1 MADYYETLGVARDAG
16 PEEIKRA
23 FRRLARETHP
33 DANPGDSAAEERFR
47 AVAEAYEVLSDPQRR
62 AAYDR
67 GDRVDLGDLFSSFA
81 GVEDLLSRFFGGGFG
96 GFSGGSRGP
105 ARGRDVGVQIA
116 LTLAEAA
123 SGVEQVAK
131 YRTDVPCAVCS
142 GSGVAP
148 GAELVEC
155 DRCRGAG
162 SLRASRQTMF
172 GTAVSVVPC
181 DRCRGRGK
189 VATARCEECRGGG
202 SVADEVSIP
211 VQIPPGV
218 EDGTRLRIGGAGSMG
233 EPGARRGD
241 LIIGVSVKEDPR
253 FLRSGPDLLHRVSIG
268 IAEAALGVELEIPT
282 VDGEPG
288 SLTVPAGTQPGTIFK
303 LARHGMPRLDR
314 RGRGDLLV
322 EVGVHVPT
330 SLTSEQEEA
339 LRLFAGDHASARPS
353 KRRRR

>member
-33 DANPGDSAAEERFR
+33 DANPDDAAAEERFR

-96 GFSGGSRGP
+96 GFGGSSRGP
-105 ARGRDVGVQIA
+105 VPGRDVGVHVA
-116 LTLAEAA
+116 VTLAEAA
-123 SGVEQVAK
+123 SGVERVVT
-131 YRTDVPCAVCS
+131 YRAAVPCATCA

-162 SLRASRQTMF
+162 SLRSSRQTMF

-189 VATARCEECRGGG
+189 VATAHCEECRGGG
-202 SVADEVSIP
+202 SVTDEVSIP
-211 VQIPPGV
+211 VGIPPGV

-233 EPGARRGD
+233 DPGARRGD
-241 LIIGVSVKEDPR
+241 LIIGISVEDDSR
-253 FLRSGPDLLHRVSIG
+253 FLRHGPDLLHRVSIG
-268 IAEAALGVELEIPT
+268 IAEAALGTELQIPT
-282 VDGEPG
+282 VDGE
-288 SLTVPAGTQPGTIFK
+288 STSFTVPAGTQPGTIFK
-303 LARHGMPRLDR
+303 LARLGMPRLER
-314 RGRGDLLV
+314 RGRGDLLI
-322 EVGVHVPT
+322 EVGVEVPT

-339 LRLFAGDHASARPS
+339 LRRFAGDGGPVKPS